1 MNLLEN
7 AVAQGQWRIE
17 YMIGK
22 YQAELTY
29 LQKGVLIPRRVK
41 SVRRLRSSCC

>member
-17 YMIGK
+17 YMIVK
-22 YQAELTY
+22 YEAELTY
-29 LQKGVLIPRRVK
+29 LQKGVLIDK
-41 SVRRLRSSCC
+41 MIKECIEAK

>member
-17 YMIGK
+17 YMIVK
-22 YQAELTY
+22 YEAELTCIDR
-29 LQKGVLIPRRVK
+29 QND
-41 SVRRLRSSCC
+41 

>member
-17 YMIGK
+17 YMIVK
-22 YQAELTY
+22 YEAELTY
-29 LQKGVLIPRRVK
+29 LQKGVLIGK
-41 SVRRLRSSCC
+41 MINECIEAK